1 MTRAALALVIAAA
14 CGGVA
19 SDGERPVGEL
29 DGEVYARDVHP
40 ILEARCATLDCHGVD
55 DRPLRLYAETGLRVR
70 DDLRD
75 LPIEGAELEANVR
88 AIQAIDPGADPSATL
103 FVRKPLAPGA
113 GGLAHEGGDVW
124 ANRDE
129 PQLVC
134 ILAWLAGTSD
144 EPSAAAACS
153 AAADQVA
160 LPPES
165 P

>member
-1 MTRAALALVIAAA
+1 MRSLLALALVTGA

-19 SDGERPVGEL
+19 AQGEQPLVEL
-29 DGEVYARDVHP
+29 DGDAYARDVHP

-55 DRPLRLYAETGLRVR
+55 DRPLRLYAETGLRAR

-75 LPIEGAELEANVR
+75 LAIEGAELEANVR
-88 AIQAIDPGADPSATL
+88 AIQSIDPGAEPSDTL
-103 FVRKPLAPGA
+103 VMRKPL
-113 GGLAHEGGDVW
+113 GGVAHEGGTVW
-124 ANRDE
+124 ASRDE

-134 ILAWLAGTSD
+134 VLAWLSATSD
-144 EPSAAAACS
+144 EPDAAGACS
-153 AAADQVA
+153 LAAEEVA

>member
-1 MTRAALALVIAAA
+1 MRAVLGFLLVTGA

-19 SDGERPVGEL
+19 AQDQQPLVEL

-55 DRPLRLYAETGLRVR
+55 DRPLRLYAETGLRAR

-75 LPIEGAELEANVR
+75 VVIEGGELEANVR
-88 AIQAIDPGADPSATL
+88 AIQAIDPGADPSDTL
-103 FVRKPLAPGA
+103 MVRKPL
-113 GGLAHEGGDVW
+113 GGVAHEGSTLW
-124 ANRDE
+124 ESQDE
-129 PQLVC
+129 PQLICV
-134 ILAWLAGTSD
+134 LAWLSGTSD
-144 EPSAAAACS
+144 DPDAADACAAAAEE
-153 AAADQVA
+153 VA